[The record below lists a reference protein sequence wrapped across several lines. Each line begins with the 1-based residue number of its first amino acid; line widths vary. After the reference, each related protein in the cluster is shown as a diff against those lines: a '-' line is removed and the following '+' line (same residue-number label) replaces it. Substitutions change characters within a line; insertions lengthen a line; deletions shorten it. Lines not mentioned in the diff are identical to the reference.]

1 LCWMGKYKLTYFN
14 AMGRAEII
22 RLVFAQAGVEFEDIR
37 IEKSDWPALKEK
49 MPFGQLPVLQEDDR
63 MLAQSTAIATY
74 LAKKFG
80 LDGADDWEA
89 AKIQE
94 LFGVTS
100 DLVNHAIPFWITT
113 DENEKKKQMDEF
125 EKEHLAPLFVRL
137 DKILQQNGSGFFV
150 GKKLTVADLNMLCII
165 GLFSSMFPNT
175 AAKHPH
181 LTEFKEKIMSL
192 PNIKRW
198 IESRPKTD
206 F

>member
-1 LCWMGKYKLTYFN
+1 MGKYKLTYFN

-37 IEKSDWPALKEK
+37 IEKSDWPALKE
-49 MPFGQLPVLQEDDR
+49 R
-63 MLAQSTAIATY
+63 
-74 LAKKFG
+74 

-100 DLVNHAIPFWITT
+100 DLVNHAIPFWIAT
-113 DENEKKKQMDEF
+113 DENEKKKLMDEF

-137 DKILQQNGSGFFV
+137 DKILQQNGRGFFV
-150 GKKLTVADLNMLCII
+150 GEKLTVADLNMLCII

-192 PNIKRW
+192 PNIKKW
-198 IESRPKTD
+198 IETRPKTD
-206 F
+206 FR